1 MLDGIS
7 VDEAVDKFYALLHSA
22 IADHVPTVVLRRR
35 TPPWFDSA
43 VRAALRLKEA
53 AYRRMRRNPA
63 PEARNEF
70 ANKRREFKTLSN
82 DRYYQ
87 YLRSLTV
94 DFKTNPKRY
103 WSFLKCV
110 TNRSSISPVLRAPD
124 SNTITDDQG
133 RAELLN
139 DAFARKFTQLN
150 VTALPNAPAY
160 DVDSLPRLVVSEASV
175 RAALKSVP
183 ANKACGPDDI
193 SVRIIVECADEL
205 VVPMTKLCNASISS
219 GVFPERWKQANI
231 IPIYKKRG

>member
-1 MLDGIS
+1 M
-7 VDEAVDKFYALLHSA
+7 
-22 IADHVPTVVLRRR
+22 
-35 TPPWFDSA
+35 
-43 VRAALRLKEA
+43 
-53 AYRRMRRNPA
+53 
-63 PEARNEF
+63 
-70 ANKRREFKTLSN
+70 SN
-82 DRYYQ
+82 ARYYQ
-87 YLRSLTV
+87 YLRGLTA
-94 DFKTNPKRY
+94 DFKTNAKRY

-205 VVPMTKLCNASISS
+205 VVPITKLCNASIST
-219 GVFPERWKQANI
+219 GVFPDRWKQANI
-231 IPIYKKRG
+231 IPSTKKGIRRIRLTTGLCPCYLSSERYSSAQYTSNCINASHRPFVTGSTVLSRGGLA